1 MADKLIELYNRLV
14 LGKPVVTLVI
24 SCLVVGFFVANISRF
39 ELDASAD
46 SLILEND
53 AALKYYRSIREEY
66 GTGDFLIVTYS
77 PKIPLF
83 SPESLADI
91 GQLRDQLREI
101 EQVDAVISLL
111 DVPLVSSPPMTLNQ
125 IAKGIRT
132 LESDDVDLEQAQRE
146 LTSSALYQ
154 NLLVSS
160 AGDTTALHTSKF
172 W

>member
-1 MADKLIELYNRLV
+1 MADELIGLYNRLV
-14 LGKPVVTLVI
+14 LGKPVITLVI
-24 SCLVVGFFVANISRF
+24 SCLVVGFLLANISRF

-77 PKIPLF
+77 PNIPLF
-83 SPESLADI
+83 SPESLSDI
-91 GQLRDQLREI
+91 GQLRDQLGKI

-125 IAKGIRT
+125 ITEGIRT
-132 LESDDVDLEQAQRE
+132 LESDDVDLELAQRE

-160 AGDTTALHTSKF
+160 AGDTTALLTSKL